1 MAIPKSVS
9 NELVAFNIACKEFC
23 ESKII
28 LIEKSVS
35 NILKTIAKG
44 GALYSAIAE
53 KIVGY
58 NFGLDFSTVQKSLSF
73 DFIFSE
79 KRVIQFVFYLLNEM
93 DNGHIDSFE
102 FIKYMFGD
110 DSEVAYV
117 NFSRTLI
124 IPFNQAVNGY
134 VQSIFKDK
142 IDDTEK
148 VGQNQNSNN
157 KQPLIDKALKG
168 RIEFVVGEIVDKLKD
183 EKYEKLNDK
192 FGVSTIA
199 VTILVCLSNGEYIG
213 VYGLLLGLKNV
224 LRNKRAFKNDLI
236 ELNLIIDTFNKI

>member
-44 GALYSAIAE
+44 SALYSAIAE

-58 NFGLDFSTVQKSLSF
+58 NFGLDFSAVQKSKNF
-73 DFIFSE
+73 DLVFGE

-102 FIKYMFGD
+102 FIRTMFGE
-110 DSEVAYV
+110 DSEIAYSR
-117 NFSRTLI
+117 FSRMLI
-124 IPFNQAVNGY
+124 IPFNQSVNGY
-134 VQSIFKDK
+134 VQSLFRDK
-142 IDDTEK
+142 SSE
-148 VGQNQNSNN
+148 NQNEQTPQKNN
-157 KQPLIDKALKG
+157 AKPLINQALKA
-168 RIEFVVGEIVDKLKD
+168 RIEFIVGEISKKLED
-183 EKYEKLNDK
+183 ERFEKLNEK
-192 FGVSTIA
+192 FGASTLA

-213 VYGLLLGLKNV
+213 VYGLLLALKNV
-224 LRNKRAFKNDLI
+224 LRNKRAFKNDLK
-236 ELNLIIDTFNKI
+236 ELNLVIDTFNNI